1 MLWLY
6 TDLVI
11 FSFEWPRQKPL
22 STLPLSPNSEHLA
35 PYKHCLQLVESI
47 QIQGFSSFERITRQS
62 HGNPTQLWDSYNTN
76 LLNSPVIKASSA
88 QWSEYQT
95 QHFISPVLP
104 VTPLCLSLPVYLP
117 PFPPPPSLFPSLSP
131 PLPPFLSLSLPPPS
145 RPPPPLSTSRLSVPD
160 YHEDLSCW
168 LPSVSNDF
176 YSPQVMQS
184 LGQLRWVLL
193 LLSCSVPEDSDW
205 VHLAPCPSV
214 SQASVL
220 YVISFLPWKSFW
232 TQTI

>member
-1 MLWLY
+1 M
-6 TDLVI
+6 
-11 FSFEWPRQKPL
+11 
-22 STLPLSPNSEHLA
+22 
-35 PYKHCLQLVESI
+35 VESI
-47 QIQGFSSFERITRQS
+47 QIQGFSSFEKITWQS
-62 HGNPTQLWDSYNTN
+62 HGNPTQLWDSYDMN
-76 LLNSPVIKASSA
+76 LLNSPVITASSA

-104 VTPLCLSLPVYLP
+104 VTPLCLSLPLCLP
-117 PFPPPPSLFPSLSP
+117 PFPPPPSLFPF
-131 PLPPFLSLSLPPPS
+131 LPPPSLPPSFLPPS

-193 LLSCSVPEDSDW
+193 LLSCSVPGGLRLSPSGPVSLSSTSQRVICYFISSLEVFLNSNNLDSLIM
-205 VHLAPCPSV
+205 VCCSAPLLRFLAV
-214 SQASVL
+214 
-220 YVISFLPWKSFW
+220 Y
-232 TQTI
+232 